1 MNLDSNFHD
10 LIVADRVNVTGR
22 IPVAQ
27 RKTVRSRRLGKQI
40 RRLRDDAQLN
50 QEKLVEL
57 MNAEQPQQRRV
68 SASHLSRVESGIA
81 RINSEHLERII
92 TVLEVG
98 AELAQKLDE
107 LRRRADERGWWQ
119 EYSDIV
125 TETVEM
131 LVEIGEDAATARSYD
146 NVYVQGLLQTRA
158 YAETLIGNGR
168 AFVSPI
174 NVDRM
179 ADLRMRRQQR
189 LGEPGFQGLV
199 AVLTEGVIRTIVG
212 GRDVMRE
219 QLRHLIEVTQRYPVT
234 IHILPFSAGAP
245 PGTDNFVIFEFP
257 HELDGEM
264 VYVDSDTA
272 QRIYEDR
279 QPVRQYTYIF
289 DAALAQ
295 ALPARESQD
304 LIRAVMEEL

>member
-1 MNLDSNFHD
+1 M
-10 LIVADRVNVTGR
+10 
-22 IPVAQ
+22 AQ

-50 QEKLVEL
+50 QEKLVKL
-57 MNAEQPQQRRV
+57 MNADQPRQRCV
-68 SASHLSRVESGIA
+68 SAAHLSRVETGIA
-81 RINSEHLERII
+81 RISSEHLERII
-92 TVLEVG
+92 TVLNIDTE
-98 AELAQKLDE
+98 AAQRLDE
-107 LRRRADERGWWQ
+107 LRRRADEPGWWQ

-125 TETVEM
+125 PETVEM
-131 LVEIGEDAATARSYD
+131 LVEIGEDAATAHSYD

-158 YAETLIGNGR
+158 YAETLIGNDR

-179 ADLRMRRQQR
+179 ADLRMRRQHR
-189 LGEPGFQGLV
+189 LGEPGFDGML
-199 AVLTEGVIRTIVG
+199 AVMTEGVIRTMVG
-212 GRDVMRE
+212 SRGIMRD
-219 QLRHLIEVTQRYPVT
+219 QLRHLIEVTQQYPVT

-245 PGTDNFVIFEFP
+245 PGTDNFVIFGFP
-257 HELDGEM
+257 HDLDGEV

-272 QRIYEDR
+272 QRIYEER
-279 QPVRQYTYIF
+279 TPVRQYTYIF

-304 LIRAVMEEL
+304 LIRTVMEEL

>member
-1 MNLDSNFHD
+1 MILDGNFHD
-10 LIVADRVNVTGR
+10 LIASHQVTVTGR
-22 IPVAQ
+22 ILVAQ
-27 RKTVRSRRLGKQI
+27 RKTVRSRRLGKQV
-40 RRLRDDAQLN
+40 RRLRDDAQLT

-57 MNAEQPQQRRV
+57 MNTGQPKQRRI
-68 SASHLSRVESGIA
+68 STAHLSRVESGIA
-81 RINSEHLERII
+81 RITAEHLERII
-92 TVLEVG
+92 TVLDVG
-98 AELAQKLDE
+98 TELAGKLDE

-125 TETVEM
+125 PETVEM

-158 YAETLIGNGR
+158 YAETLIGNDR

-189 LGEPGFQGLV
+189 LGEKDFQGLV

-219 QLRHLIEVTQRYPVT
+219 QLRYLIEVTQQYPVT
-234 IHILPFSAGAP
+234 IHILPFTAGAS
-245 PGTDNFVIFEFP
+245 PGTDNFVIFGFP

-272 QRIYEDR
+272 QRVYEER

-295 ALPARESQD
+295 ALSSRESQD
-304 LIRAVMEEL
+304 LIRAVIEEL

>member
-1 MNLDSNFHD
+1 M
-10 LIVADRVNVTGR
+10 
-22 IPVAQ
+22 AQ

-40 RRLRDDAQLN
+40 RRLREDAQLT

-57 MNAEQPQQRRV
+57 MNTDQPRQRCV
-68 SASHLSRVESGIA
+68 SAAYLSRVESGLG
-81 RINSEHLERII
+81 RITPEHLHRIG
-92 TVLEVG
+92 TVLDIGTEQS
-98 AELAQKLDE
+98 QKFDD
-107 LRRRADERGWWQ
+107 LRRRADEPGWWQ

-125 TETVEM
+125 SEPVEM
-131 LVEIGEDAATARSYD
+131 LVEIGEDAISAHSYD

-158 YAETLIGNGR
+158 YAETLIGNAR

-189 LGEPGFQGLV
+189 LGEDGFQGMV
-199 AVLTEGVIRTIVG
+199 AVLAEGIIRTIVG

-219 QLRHLIEVTQRYPVT
+219 QLRHLIEVTQQYPVT
-234 IHILPFSAGAP
+234 IHILPFTAGAL
-245 PGTDNFVIFEFP
+245 PGTDNFVIFGFP

-279 QPVRQYTYIF
+279 NPVRQYTYIF

-295 ALPARESQD
+295 ALSARESQD